1 MLTIEKGFDST
12 SKTFRLPV
20 ELVDEMGKVAAKNK
34 ISLNNLVIQCLMYA
48 MAHIEDSEAIDK
60 NNKQGVKK

>member
-20 ELVDEMGKVAAKNK
+20 ELVDEMGKIAAKNK

-48 MAHIEDSEAIDK
+48 VKHIEDTETIDK
-60 NNKQGVKK
+60 KKNKTRH